1 MGIKFFEWLRGDRG
15 KGSTVEVSCRELFE
29 AAQEYQV
36 RELCFWIC
44 VNMVANAIGRC
55 EFRTFRDGVELQDRE
70 YYLWNVSPNVN
81 QNSTMFFTSSW
92 PSCTRITRPWW

>member
-70 YYLWNVSPNVN
+70 VLPVERLAQREPELHHVFSQARGQAVPG
-81 QNSTMFFTSSW
+81 
-92 PSCTRITRPWW
+92 

>member
-70 YYLWNVSPNVN
+70 YYLWNVSP
-81 QNSTMFFTSSW
+81 TRTPPCFFTSSW